1 MYVYVSLM
9 CVGLIG
15 KKKKKLRTREQ
26 SFIPTQATLFFL
38 GFCSFWKTDFVQN
51 CSVNQPNSKVEAI
64 KLRQQ

>member
-9 CVGLIG
+9 CVGLTG
-15 KKKKKLRTREQ
+15 GKKLRTREQ